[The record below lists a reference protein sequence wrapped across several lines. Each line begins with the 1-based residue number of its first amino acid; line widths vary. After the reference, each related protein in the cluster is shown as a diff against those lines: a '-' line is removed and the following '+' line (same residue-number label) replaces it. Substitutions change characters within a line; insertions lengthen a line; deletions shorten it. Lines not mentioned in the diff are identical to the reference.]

1 MRNKRMVL
9 SLIAMISS
17 VFLFVFASFAWLT
30 ISDVVNIFGPELSIN
45 DINAEANL
53 YLDLD
58 GDGLVDVGSI
68 ELLAGVSGNTS
79 NFQIILEN
87 TGNVDITSKI
97 MLYGFT
103 NNVADPLGDDTN
115 FLAGKSLIDVIRVS
129 ASNSI
134 NAEIIDNQTLLSL
147 LPSGMNGDFSES
159 GVTLC
164 YEISLAVGQSGS
176 ISFSFTIDG
185 DLAGNDYQNLL
196 LLISK
201 VSIQSVSQ

>member
-1 MRNKRMVL
+1 MRNKRLTL

-30 ISDVVNIFGPELSIN
+30 ISDVINIFGPEVALNNI
-45 DINAEANL
+45 DAEANL
-53 YLDLD
+53 YLDVD
-58 GDGLVDVGSI
+58 GDGFVDIGSI

-79 NFQIILEN
+79 NFQIVLEN
-87 TGNVDITSKI
+87 TGDVDITSKI
-97 MLYGFT
+97 LLYGFT
-103 NNVADPLGDDTN
+103 NDVADPLGDDTN
-115 FLAGKSLIDVIRVS
+115 FLAGKSLVDVIRIS
-129 ASNSI
+129 ASNTVNS
-134 NAEIIDNQTLLSL
+134 EVIDNQTLLSL
-147 LPSGMNGDFSES
+147 LPSDMNGDFSES

-164 YEISLAVGQSGS
+164 YEINLAVGETAT

-185 DLAGNDYQNLL
+185 ELAGNDYQNLL